1 MIASVP
7 EFREFTP
14 VYIVIFRITK
24 QANET
29 RDGQQRPS
37 RSLTHVQASQS
48 VQRLQSVGAHV
59 GQRRVSMDAGDSPD
73 VGVPLLLRRTAQDD
87 GCGVIRS
94 NVCVNNKVQDPLG
107 LLYCH
112 VSPAVNSGC
121 KSMTFILA
129 ICLIS
134 QLISHHLRICLE
146 VPREMLKNIGHS
158 MYLAVSRG
166 PSSRRPGFGPR

>member
-1 MIASVP
+1 MYQTGRQNILHRMIASVP

-94 NVCVNNKVQDPLG
+94 NVCVNNKVQGPLG

-112 VSPAVNSGC
+112 VSPAVNCGC
-121 KSMTFILA
+121 KSMTFNCA

-134 QLISHHLRICLE
+134 QPLLAGARL
-146 VPREMLKNIGHS
+146 VVLPNGNITACSCGI
-158 MYLAVSRG
+158 MA
-166 PSSRRPGFGPR
+166 